1 MRVKIIGTGWLG
13 RKTENPIIRYRDIQM
28 LFSRTK
34 NLHTKVYKCVNL
46 VYNRP
51 EGETNE

>member
-13 RKTENPIIRYRDIQM
+13 RKTENPIVRYRDIKIVAK
-28 LFSRTK
+28 RR
-34 NLHTKVYKCVNL
+34 NAKVYIGVNL